1 MLANIGYA
9 VAYTGVGILLLVVGA
24 LALDLLTPGHLA
36 RHIYEERS
44 VNAGI
49 ALAAGFLGQGA
60 IAFTTIWTNATSGF
74 GEALADTV
82 VFGLVGIALQVVAF
96 LVLDLLTPGHLA
108 KHIYEERSVN
118 AGIALAAGFLGQGA
132 IAFATIWTNA
142 TSGFGTALGYT
153 VVFGLVGIALQVV
166 AFLVLDLLT
175 PGKLGHLLVGVPFHP
190 ASLVSAASTLAVSAI
205 IIASIWP

>member
-1 MLANIGYA
+1 VLASIGYA

-24 LALDLLTPGHLA
+24 IALDLLTPGHLA

-74 GEALADTV
+74 G
-82 VFGLVGIALQVVAF
+82 
-96 LVLDLLTPGHLA
+96 
-108 KHIYEERSVN
+108 
-118 AGIALAAGFLGQGA
+118 
-132 IAFATIWTNA
+132 
-142 TSGFGTALGYT
+142 TALGYT
-153 VVFGLVGIALQVV
+153 VVFGLVGIALQVI
-166 AFLVLDLLT
+166 AFVVLDLLT
-175 PGKLGHLLVGVPFHP
+175 PGKLGELLMQVSFHP
-190 ASLVSAASTLAVSAI
+190 ASLVTAAATLAVSAI

>member
-1 MLANIGYA
+1 VLANIGYA

-74 GEALADTV
+74 GRAL
-82 VFGLVGIALQVVAF
+82 L
-96 LVLDLLTPGHLA
+96 
-108 KHIYEERSVN
+108 
-118 AGIALAAGFLGQGA
+118 
-132 IAFATIWTNA
+132 
-142 TSGFGTALGYT
+142 YT
-153 VVFGLVGIALQVV
+153 VVFGLLGVLLQAV
-166 AFLVLDLLT
+166 AFLILDLLT
-175 PGKLGHLLVGVPFHP
+175 PGKLGAMLMQVPFHP
-190 ASLVSAASTLAVSAI
+190 ASLVTAASQLAVAAI
-205 IIASIWP
+205 IVASIWP

>member
-1 MLANIGYA
+1 MLASIGYA

-24 LALDLLTPGHLA
+24 
-36 RHIYEERS
+36 
-44 VNAGI
+44 
-49 ALAAGFLGQGA
+49 
-60 IAFTTIWTNATSGF
+60 
-74 GEALADTV
+74 
-82 VFGLVGIALQVVAF
+82 VA
-96 LVLDLLTPGHLA
+96 LDLLTPGHLA

-153 VVFGLVGIALQVV
+153 VVFGLIGIALQVI

-175 PGKLGHLLVGVPFHP
+175 PGKLGELLMQPSFHP

-205 IIASIWP
+205 IVASIWP